1 MNNADCAMMPG
12 ARNARYGTSPVSI
25 TRRREN
31 VCPKIS
37 SHSTGCTMR
46 VNSSVRSCRSF
57 CNSTSAKAPTLN
69 TIPRTRCHPW
79 GARTSSTPAFGS
91 TDTTRRPSCGADR
104 PEAVLRGVLA
114 EIRARIVTEDVLKRG
129 LFSDCLLQLRRRA
142 DRLQSTVMH
151 QRDPVTQRVGLLHVV
166 RGEQHGH
173 SEVLLH
179 PPDLRPD
186 TVSCNG
192 IQPDGRFVED
202 Q

>member
-37 SHSTGCTMR
+37 SHSAGCTMR

-57 CNSTSAKAPTLN
+57 CNSTNAKAPTLN
-69 TIPRTRCHPW
+69 TIPRTRRHPW

-91 TDTTRRPSCGADR
+91 TDTTRRPSRGADR
-104 PEAVLRGVLA
+104 P
-114 EIRARIVTEDVLKRG
+114 EDVLKRG

-151 QRDPVTQRVGLLHVV
+151 QRHPVTQRVGLLHVV

-173 SEVLLH
+173 PELLLH
-179 PPDLRPD
+179 PPNLGPD
-186 TVSCNG
+186 TVSRNG
-192 IQPDGRFVED
+192 IQPYRRLVKD
-202 Q
+202 QQRWSVHQRLR